1 MPDDPSTARDEGRV
15 REPPRAD
22 GPGRAASRGKN
33 GAARAPSPEDRGSD
47 ATRPEVLGDPDFM
60 TSLARGLAVI
70 RAFSQHQR
78 DQTIAQIS
86 AHTGITRA
94 AVRRCLHTLGK
105 LGYVAAA
112 DRRYSLRPKILSLGH
127 AYLTS
132 TPMSAAA
139 QRFLDQ
145 VSATVQESS
154 SLAVLDEE
162 DIIYVVRSTAS
173 TRIMS
178 IDLHPGSRLP
188 AYCTSMGRVLLAHLP
203 PPELKAFLAHAK
215 LTSRTERTVT
225 SKEKLLQ
232 VLGHVRRAGYAIV
245 DQELEIGLRSIAVP
259 VVDSAGNVLA
269 AMNVGT
275 HAARVPIRE
284 LESRILPP
292 LRNAAVDL
300 GLLLS
305 RA

>member
-1 MPDDPSTARDEGRV
+1 MSQPLRSRARTAAAAS
-15 REPPRAD
+15 PPRELEPAIPAEPE
-22 GPGRAASRGKN
+22 GP
-33 GAARAPSPEDRGSD
+33 
-47 ATRPEVLGDPDFM
+47 GDPDFM

-70 RAFSQHQR
+70 RAFSQQER

-86 AHTGITRA
+86 ARTGITRA
-94 AVRRCLHTLGK
+94 AVRRCLHTLRK
-105 LGYVAAA
+105 LGYVTVN

-162 DIIYVVRSTAS
+162 DIVYVVRSPVS

-178 IDLHPGSRLP
+178 VDLHPGSRLP
-188 AYCTSMGRVLLAHLP
+188 AFCTSMGRVLLADLP
-203 PPELKAFLAHAK
+203 PPELKTFLAHAK
-215 LTSRTERTVT
+215 LTPHTDRTVT

-232 VLGHVRRAGYAIV
+232 VLGHVRRVGYAIV
-245 DQELEIGLRSIAVP
+245 DQELEVGLRSIAVP
-259 VVDSAGNVLA
+259 VRDSTGNLLA

-284 LESRILPP
+284 LESRVLPA
-292 LRNAAVDL
+292 LRTAAADL